1 MPDTLIARYSNYG
14 FDPGEDDLPEPVL
27 EASRRIAGVYARLMS
42 QGIGEELIA
51 KAMLGATVSLY
62 NAMSFSGILPSIL
75 RRIAHDLEQDGSSL
89 H

>member
-1 MPDTLIARYSNYG
+1 MRDTLIARYSNYG
-14 FDPGEDDLPEPVL
+14 FDPGEDDVPEPVL
-27 EASRRIAGVYARLMS
+27 EASRRIAGVYARLLS

-62 NAMSFSGILPSIL
+62 GAMGFSGILPSIL
-75 RRIAHDLEQDGSSL
+75 RQIAHDLEQGEPSL